1 MTNSIKDAIF
11 YHIYPLGFCGV
22 INNKEKST
30 KNLGL
35 NKIDKNWI
43 NHFNDLG
50 INSIYFGPLFQ
61 STYHG
66 YDTID
71 YLKIDNRLGT
81 NDDFKKLVFKL
92 HENNISV
99 ILDGVFNHVGRD
111 FWAFKDVRNKKSNS
125 IYSSWFN
132 INFNGN
138 SHYNDGFYYEGWE
151 GHYDL
156 VKLNLYNPEVKNY
169 LFTVVKTWIDE
180 FDIDGIRLDVAYLLE
195 KNFIRELRKK
205 TDSFKK
211 NFWLMGEMIHGDYN
225 TIVSAEMLHS
235 ATNYELYKGLYSGHN
250 DKNYFEIAYSLN
262 REFGDYGIY
271 KNINLYNFVDNHD
284 VNRIATMVANK
295 KYLNNIYTILFTIPG
310 VPSIYYGSEWGIEG
324 DRKITDLNL
333 RPEIFLEK
341 YENNEFAKK
350 IEKEISQL
358 ISIRKSNI
366 ELTHG
371 NYKEI
376 LVKNKQ
382 FIFGRCYN
390 DKWIL
395 VVLNLDDKDEILEF
409 NVPFSNKTLIKL
421 KNTNEHFTTFNN
433 KLQHNIP
440 AFSNKILKDEEYKT
454 PY

>member
-211 NFWLMGEMIHGDYN
+211 NFLLMGEMIHGDYN
-225 TIVSAEMLHS
+225 TIVSPEMLHS

-341 YENNEFAKK
+341 YEKNEFAKK

-409 NVPFSNKTLIKL
+409 NVPFSNKSLINL

-433 KLQHNIP
+433 KLQLNIP
-440 AFSNKILKDEEYKT
+440 AFSNKILKVE
-454 PY
+454 

>member
-225 TIVSAEMLHS
+225 TIVSPEMLHS

-341 YENNEFAKK
+341 YEKNEFAKK

-409 NVPFSNKTLIKL
+409 NVPFSNKSFINL

-433 KLQHNIP
+433 KLQLNIP
-440 AFSNKILKDEEYKT
+440 AFSNKILKVE
-454 PY
+454 

>member
-22 INNKEKST
+22 INNKEKSS

-225 TIVSAEMLHS
+225 TIVSPEMLHS

-409 NVPFSNKTLIKL
+409 NVPFSNKSLINL
-421 KNTNEHFTTFNN
+421 KNTNEYFTTFNN
-433 KLQHNIP
+433 KLQLNIP
-440 AFSNKILKDEEYKT
+440 AFSNKILKVE
-454 PY
+454 

>member
-1 MTNSIKDAIF
+1 MFKGIFIDESECFEEKNIKFIEAFLYEKKYIFNIF
-11 YHIYPLGFCGV
+11 YCESLNIYNNVNIFKKPLEYIDF
-22 INNKEKST
+22 NEKIS
-30 KNLGL
+30 L
-35 NKIDKNWI
+35 NKNYRQQKNIIDFSNRFCENANEYIKTLRN
-43 NHFNDLG
+43 NVNRDL
-50 INSIYFGPLFQ
+50 Y
-61 STYHG
+61 
-66 YDTID
+66 
-71 YLKIDNRLGT
+71 
-81 NDDFKKLVFKL
+81 
-92 HENNISV
+92 
-99 ILDGVFNHVGRD
+99 
-111 FWAFKDVRNKKSNS
+111 KKSNS

-225 TIVSAEMLHS
+225 TIVSPEMLHS

-341 YENNEFAKK
+341 YEKNEFAKK

-409 NVPFSNKTLIKL
+409 NVPFSNKSLINL

-433 KLQHNIP
+433 KLQLNIP
-440 AFSNKILKDEEYKT
+440 AFSNKILKVE
-454 PY
+454 

>member
-81 NDDFKKLVFKL
+81 NDDFKKLIFKL

-225 TIVSAEMLHS
+225 TIVSPEMLHS

-341 YENNEFAKK
+341 YEKNEFAKK

-409 NVPFSNKTLIKL
+409 NVPFSNKSLINL
-421 KNTNEHFTTFNN
+421 KNTNEYFTTFNN
-433 KLQHNIP
+433 KLQLNIP
-440 AFSNKILKDEEYKT
+440 AFSNKILKVE
-454 PY
+454 